1 MHNNLPI
8 KLDRYIICIGAQNWL
23 SSCNRYVGLTS
34 RLSSEKWINLM
45 SLQRY
50 LFLLI
55 VALILIFSAIQLY
68 FIEQV
73 RQQVNEEIA
82 DKSGAISQV
91 ALSTIKE
98 RLSKVQMSDI
108 TEKLPRTIINTEE
121 HILADAGASIT
132 KEPSARMKILI
143 KKTPNKAIRLTE
155 DLTLITGENT
165 QTISIQQENPVFAE
179 RHLELIEN
187 AKGIESTQVRSLLLN
202 SAGSAYT
209 LDFDFVDDNENFQK
223 IISFTTQ
230 SSSIDQYFVQLKWQL
245 LIFTILG
252 MLLAF
257 ILAKHISKPLLR
269 LSQGFIA
276 LGKGD
281 LGIQLKE
288 GGAKEMRETIELF
301 NQTSLRLFDLQS
313 LENKYQQ
320 QQQMAELGEVA
331 RGLAHTLRN
340 PLNTIGLG
348 ISQMQEPSTSIEEGA
363 KIANQIQD
371 KILHLD
377 KTIKTLMHLAN
388 TDVDRSQAIDVVPII
403 ADIMLEISV
412 IYQTQIRF
420 VPESKQVLLFC
431 AEAEVRALFHALI
444 SNAIEA
450 SKSASADIVEVTLNA
465 IENGLLLDVI
475 DHGAGF
481 EDGSFDKLFKPHFT
495 TKADGAGMGL
505 FIVKRMSEMHYKGT
519 IELQNIE
526 QGGCR
531 ARLCLF
537 NANT

>member
-1 MHNNLPI
+1 
-8 KLDRYIICIGAQNWL
+8 
-23 SSCNRYVGLTS
+23 
-34 RLSSEKWINLM
+34 M

-55 VALILIFSAIQLY
+55 VALILIFSAIQFY

-82 DKSGAISQV
+82 NKSGTISQV

-98 RLSKVQMSDI
+98 RLARARLLDDG
-108 TEKLPRTIINTEE
+108 EKLPHIINTTEQE
-121 HILADAGASIT
+121 VFRHIDSAAAKDSSASIKISIKQT
-132 KEPSARMKILI
+132 PHKEI
-143 KKTPNKAIRLTE
+143 KLAE
-155 DLTLITGENT
+155 DLIMITGDKT
-165 QTISIQQENPVFAE
+165 KTISIQRENPALAE
-179 RHLELIEN
+179 RHLKLIEN
-187 AKGIESTQVRSLLLN
+187 VEGIQSAQVRNLLLKD
-202 SAGSAYT
+202 SGSAYT
-209 LDFDFVDDNENFQK
+209 VDFDFVDDNENFQK
-223 IISFTTQ
+223 IISFTSQ
-230 SSSIDQYFVQLKWQL
+230 SSSVDQYFVQLKWQL
-245 LIFTILG
+245 LVFTILG

-257 ILAKHISKPLLR
+257 VLAKHISKPLSY
-269 LSQGFIA
+269 LSQGFTA
-276 LGKGD
+276 LGNGD

-288 GGAKEMRETIELF
+288 GGVKEIRETIELF

-348 ISQMQEPSTSIEEGA
+348 ISQMQEPSTSKEESA
-363 KIANQIQD
+363 KIASQIQD

-388 TDVDRSQAIDVVPII
+388 ADVDRSKAIDVVPII
-403 ADIMLEISV
+403 SDIMLEVSV
-412 IYQTQIRF
+412 RYQTHIRF
-420 VPESKQVLLFC
+420 VPESEQVLLYC
-431 AEAEVRALFHALI
+431 AEAEIRALFHALI

-450 SKSASADIVEVTLNA
+450 SNNETEDLVEVTLIP
-465 IENGLLLDVI
+465 IEDGLRLEVVDY
-475 DHGAGF
+475 GKGF
-481 EDGSFDKLFKPHFT
+481 EDASFDKLFKPHFT

-505 FIVKRMSEMHYKGT
+505 FIVKRMSEMYYKGI

-531 ARLCLF
+531 AKLSLF
-537 NANT
+537 NAKP

>member
-1 MHNNLPI
+1 
-8 KLDRYIICIGAQNWL
+8 
-23 SSCNRYVGLTS
+23 
-34 RLSSEKWINLM
+34 M

-82 DKSGAISQV
+82 DKSGTISQV

-98 RLSKVQMSDI
+98 RLAKVQLSEI
-108 TEKLPRTIINTEE
+108 AEKRPRTINNTKE
-121 HILADAGASIT
+121 HILTHIGSSVT
-132 KEPSARMKILI
+132 KEPASRMKILI
-143 KKTPNKAIRLTE
+143 KQTPNKEIRLAE
-155 DLTLITGENT
+155 DLTLITGEKT
-165 QTISIQQENPVFAE
+165 QTISIQLENPGAAQ
-179 RHLELIEN
+179 RHLKLIEN
-187 AKGIESTQVRSLLLN
+187 IKGIESTQVRSLLLKE
-202 SAGSAYT
+202 SGSAYT
-209 LDFDFVDDNENFQK
+209 VDFDFVDDNENFQK
-223 IISFTTQ
+223 IISFTNQ

-257 ILAKHISKPLLR
+257 ILAKHISKPLSR

-301 NQTSLRLFDLQS
+301 NQTSLRLFDLQL
-313 LENKYQQ
+313 LENKFQQ

-348 ISQMQEPSTSIEEGA
+348 ISQMQEPSTSEEEGA

-388 TDVDRSQAIDVVPII
+388 ADVDRSQAIDVVPII
-403 ADIMLEISV
+403 SDIMLEVSV
-412 IYQTQIRF
+412 RYQTQIRF
-420 VPESKQVLLFC
+420 VHESKQVLLFC

-450 SKSASADIVEVTLNA
+450 SKSETADIVEVTLSS
-465 IENGLLLDVI
+465 IENGLMLDVI
-475 DHGAGF
+475 DHGPGF
-481 EDGSFDKLFKPHFT
+481 EDVSFHKLFKPHFT

-519 IELQNIE
+519 IELQNLE

-531 ARLCLF
+531 ARLHLF
-537 NANT
+537 NPNT

>member
-1 MHNNLPI
+1 
-8 KLDRYIICIGAQNWL
+8 
-23 SSCNRYVGLTS
+23 
-34 RLSSEKWINLM
+34 M
-45 SLQRY
+45 SLKRY

-98 RLSKVQMSDI
+98 RFAKLQLSTI
-108 TEKLPRTIINTEE
+108 TEKQPRVSNKSEAQLPVYERS
-121 HILADAGASIT
+121 SIV
-132 KEPSARMKILI
+132 KEPSSGMKILI
-143 KKTPNKAIRLTE
+143 QKTPNKEIRLAK
-155 DLTLITGENT
+155 DLTLVTGEQT
-165 QTISIQQENPVFAE
+165 QTISIQQADPVFVE
-179 RHLELIEN
+179 RHLNMIEN
-187 AKGIESTQVRSLLLN
+187 VKGIELSQVKSLLLN
-202 SAGSAYT
+202 NSGNAYT

-223 IISFTTQ
+223 IISFTNQ

-257 ILAKHISKPLLR
+257 ILAKHISKPLSR

-301 NQTSLRLFDLQS
+301 NQTSLRLFDLQA

-348 ISQMQEPSTSIEEGA
+348 ISQMQEPSTSKEEGA

-388 TDVDRSQAIDVVPII
+388 ADVDRSQAIDVVPII

-412 IYQTQIRF
+412 RYQTQIRF
-420 VPESKQVLLFC
+420 IPEGKQVLLFC

-450 SKSASADIVEVTLNA
+450 SKSETADIVEVRLSP
-465 IENGLLLDVI
+465 IENGLMLDVI
-475 DHGAGF
+475 DHGPGF
-481 EDGSFDKLFKPHFT
+481 EDANFEQLFKPHFT

-505 FIVKRMSEMHYKGT
+505 FIVKRMTEMHYKGT
-519 IELQNIE
+519 IKLQNLE
-526 QGGCR
+526 QGGCK
-531 ARLCLF
+531 ARLHLF
-537 NANT
+537 NAST

>member
-1 MHNNLPI
+1 
-8 KLDRYIICIGAQNWL
+8 
-23 SSCNRYVGLTS
+23 
-34 RLSSEKWINLM
+34 M

-55 VALILIFSAIQLY
+55 VALIVIFSAIQLY
-68 FIEQV
+68 FIEHV

-82 DKSGAISQV
+82 DKSGTISQV

-98 RLSKVQMSDI
+98 RFAK
-108 TEKLPRTIINTEE
+108 EKLPDGVEKRSRIANDSDETSLSQNDFAISKKPSS
-121 HILADAGASIT
+121 SI
-132 KEPSARMKILI
+132 KILI
-143 KKTPNKAIRLTE
+143 KQTPNKEIRLAE
-155 DLTLITGENT
+155 DLTMITGENT
-165 QTISIQQENPVFAE
+165 QTISMQQKSSAIEE
-179 RHLELIEN
+179 RHLKLIEN
-187 AKGIESTQVRSLLLN
+187 IKEIESTRVRSLLLN
-202 SAGSAYT
+202 NSESAYT
-209 LDFDFVDDNENFQK
+209 LDFDFVDDKENFQK
-223 IISFTTQ
+223 IISFTNQ
-230 SSSIDQYFVQLKWQL
+230 SSSVDEYFVQLRWQL

-288 GGAKEMRETIELF
+288 GGVKEMRETIELF

-348 ISQMQEPSTSIEEGA
+348 ISHMQEPSTSKEERA
-363 KIANQIQD
+363 KIANQIQE

-388 TDVDRSQAIDVVPII
+388 ADVDRSQAIDVVPII

-412 IYQTQIRF
+412 RYQTQIRF
-420 VPESKQVLLFC
+420 VPEHKQVLLYC

-450 SKSASADIVEVTLNA
+450 SKSEVTDSVEVRLSP
-465 IENGLLLDVI
+465 IENGLMLDVI
-475 DHGAGF
+475 DYGPGF
-481 EDGSFDKLFKPHFT
+481 EYASFDQLFKPHFT